1 LFVEQNVSLQ
11 EQVPGDLAETL
22 LGGKTLVR
30 LLFLILQHLSL
41 GRRLTSV
48 VKEREF
54 SAHASQEKGRFA
66 RTAKQAESVK

>member
-22 LGGKTLVR
+22 LGRKTLVR